1 MKSVCGNP
9 VSTICMVFVEVFGS
23 LLDPDALH
31 LCEKI
36 GFQFEIH
43 FLALLV
49 IEGSL
54 KVVNCVAEPK
64 G

>member
-1 MKSVCGNP
+1 M
-9 VSTICMVFVEVFGS
+9 
-23 LLDPDALH
+23 LR
-31 LCEKI
+31 EKI
-36 GFQFEIH
+36 GFHFEIH

-54 KVVNCVAEPK
+54 KDVNGVAEPK